1 MIIYFVSKV
10 QKENGLSSTK
20 TRFFDELAP
29 VSDELDRLANNYGQ
43 KLGFFFFLLYFCA
56 MGTFKRTIFLWL
68 MLCLYLGVQAQMESH
83 LTYRR
88 YVTQDGLPQMQTERL
103 WQDSEGYIYIG
114 TLSGFVR
121 FDGHAFTHLLK
132 GRLNIVG
139 FAEVEDEVRAL
150 GFFRLWRVDFDG
162 VEAMP
167 LDPQGHWLLNNL
179 NAGSLPNGYVLL
191 EDSLEEHRRLC
202 LMTKQGFQ
210 PLLEHQL
217 LEEMMPD
224 RKLYYDTEK
233 SEAIV
238 PTESGLWRIKA
249 GKATKLS
256 DKSDVFTLMRTDSA
270 LLAFASDGIYAAD
283 KNGLHMIQA
292 ADWSAASYGLTV
304 RKLRSGDMVV
314 ADEHTV
320 YVWDGTSIREIMSGI
335 NLIRDVLV
343 DRWDRLWVATYQG
356 VYQFFNRCFTNH
368 WLTDENDI
376 VRAVAI
382 NDAGQLVM
390 GTLNGKLLV
399 GDSVISD
406 NPEQFYASN
415 AAKVGGNVYFA
426 GNSDVVRIATDQNGK
441 PSYSWLGLP
450 RDRYQFVAS
459 AWGQLIVGSRTSI
472 SVWNPETE
480 VLDTLTTKI
489 LHPWCAAEGA
499 DGLLWI
505 GSSSGLFSISQK
517 HEVNKLEY
525 PSQKLIITALVADHQ
540 GYIFFTSADSLFMV
554 RNGQVETLN
563 QQIPELCGHEVRS
576 LFVSPRGCLVMAVVD
591 GLFVCH
597 IDKDYQLSDIHFF
610 DHLNGFTMTEPL
622 KAMMAEGSDGT
633 VWLPGVEQ
641 MTSFDPEE
649 LLAHNEED
657 TYIAPPLRWWQ
668 HWWVWLAGALLLAL
682 LVWAV
687 TRWYEKRRSH
697 LRMVRLQREKLWREE
712 QIEAIRR
719 KALEVRDSQN
729 HSLKSHQA
737 ESHHKES
744 PQTALAE
751 DIVKMTEKSYEERI
765 TLRTASGTL
774 VVDVKDIAYFKGDGN
789 YSQIVTFH
797 NTDTVLIGLGALAK
811 MLSPEIFVRADRST
825 LVNLHLIYSLL
836 PKQRLCI
843 FRSSTGQEVK
853 TTLLAPAFKRLQDLL
868 D

>member
-1 MIIYFVSKV
+1 M
-10 QKENGLSSTK
+10 
-20 TRFFDELAP
+20 
-29 VSDELDRLANNYGQ
+29 
-43 KLGFFFFLLYFCA
+43 
-56 MGTFKRTIFLWL
+56 
-68 MLCLYLGVQAQMESH
+68 VQAQMESH

-103 WQDSEGYIYIG
+103 WQDSQGYIYIG

-121 FDGHAFTHLLK
+121 FDGHTFTHLLK

-150 GFFRLWRVDFDG
+150 GFLRQWRVDYDG

-210 PLLEHQL
+210 PLIEHRL
-217 LEEMMPD
+217 LDEMMPD
-224 RKLYYDTEK
+224 RKLYYDPA
-233 SEAIV
+233 SGEAIV

-249 GKATKLS
+249 GKISKLS
-256 DKSDVFTLMRTDSA
+256 DKNDVFTLMQTDSA

-283 KNGLHMIQA
+283 EKGLQLIQA
-292 ADWSAASYGLTV
+292 AKWSAVSYGLNV
-304 RKLRSGDMVV
+304 RKLRSGSMVI

-320 YVWDGTSIREIMSGI
+320 YLWDGTSIKEIMRGI

-356 VYQFFNRCFTNH
+356 IYQFFNRCFTNH
-368 WLTDENDI
+368 QLTDESDI
-376 VRAVAI
+376 VRAVDI
-382 NDAGQLVM
+382 DNAGQMVM
-390 GTLNGKLLV
+390 GTLNGKLMV

-406 NPEQFYASN
+406 NPEQFYAPN
-415 AAKVGGNVYFA
+415 AAKVGSRVYMA
-426 GNSDVVRIATDQNGK
+426 GNSDVVCITTDEGGN

-450 RDRYQFVAS
+450 HDRYQFVAS

-472 SVWNPETE
+472 SIWNPETE
-480 VLDTLTTKI
+480 VVDTLTTKI

-505 GSSSGLFSISQK
+505 GSSHGLFSISQS

-525 PSQKLIITALVADHQ
+525 PSQKLIVTTLVADHR
-540 GYIFFTSADSLFMV
+540 GSIFFASADSLFMV
-554 RNGQVETLN
+554 RNGRIETLN
-563 QQIPELCGHEVRS
+563 QQMPGLGGHEVRS
-576 LFVSPRGCLVMAVVD
+576 LYISPRGYLVAAVVD
-591 GLFVCH
+591 GLFVCR
-597 IDKDYQLSDIHFF
+597 IDQDYQLSDIHFF
-610 DHLNGFTMTEPL
+610 NHQNGFTMTEPL
-622 KAMMAEGSDGT
+622 KAMMTESSDGT

-641 MTSFDPEE
+641 MTSFVPEE

-657 TYIAPPLRWWQ
+657 TYIDPPLQWWQ
-668 HWWVWLAGALLLAL
+668 RWWVWLIGVLLLAL

-687 TRWYEKRRSH
+687 TRWYEKRRNH
-697 LRMVRLQREKLWREE
+697 WRMTRLQREKLWREE
-712 QIEAIRR
+712 QIDAIRR
-719 KALEVRDSQN
+719 KALEVRDSQ
-729 HSLKSHQA
+729 SSSSESARSESHQT
-737 ESHHKES
+737 EN

-789 YSQIVTFH
+789 YSQMVTFH
-797 NTDTVLIGLGALAK
+797 DTDTVLIGFGALTK

-825 LVNLHLIYSLL
+825 LVNLHHIYSLL
-836 PKQRLCI
+836 PKQRICI
-843 FRSSTGQEVK
+843 FRSPTGQEIK

-868 D
+868 Y